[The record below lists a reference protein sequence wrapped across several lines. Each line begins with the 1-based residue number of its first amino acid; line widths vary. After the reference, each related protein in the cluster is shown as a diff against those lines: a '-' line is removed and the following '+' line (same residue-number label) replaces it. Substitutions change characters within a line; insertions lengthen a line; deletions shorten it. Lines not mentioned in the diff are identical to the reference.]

1 MSSGTAGIIA
11 ASGAVA
17 AAQSA
22 AIAQAIKASG
32 AIVRVE
38 SRDFAAILEKATD
51 PLVVYAQGGFFS
63 TKYQYL
69 TSYKGLVFYT
79 KSDTP
84 LRLPTGAEVVQ
95 ARKIWIPG

>member
-1 MSSGTAGIIA
+1 MSNGVVVTGAMTGAIA
-11 ASGAVA
+11 AA
-17 AAQSA
+17 A

-38 SRDFAAILEKATD
+38 SRDFAAILNKATN
-51 PLVVYAQGGFFS
+51 PLVICTQGGFFS

-79 KSDTP
+79 KSKSQ
-84 LRLPTGAEVVQ
+84 LRLPTGAEIVQ
-95 ARKIWIPG
+95 SKKIWIPG

>member
-1 MSSGTAGIIA
+1 MSNGVVVT
-11 ASGAVA
+11 GAMTGAIVA
-17 AAQSA
+17 RA

-38 SRDFAAILEKATD
+38 SRDFAVILDKTTN
-51 PLVVYAQGGFFS
+51 PLVICTQSGFFS

-79 KSDTP
+79 KSEVQ